1 MTDFDLYQ
9 KSQILATISS
19 CGRVIKRMSSRK
31 RIIRIFNLL
40 KIDIRTFI
48 SFVKIFGAERSQS
61 TDKEIGAIS
70 PPIEILHIFE
80 SPWEEVLKN
89 KHP

>member
-1 MTDFDLYQ
+1 MTDFDLYE
-9 KSQILATISS
+9 KSQIFATISS

-48 SFVKIFGAERSQS
+48 SFVKIFGAERSRS
-61 TDKEIGAIS
+61 TDKETGAIS

-80 SPWEEVLKN
+80 NPCEEVLKN